1 MEILPRKVIG
11 DFKNRFCRHCF
22 RFYFTAKIEIL
33 TFQKKAIYPLDVK
46 DLFCV
51 PVSVIDDSKE
61 HVEENEEAA
70 EDVEDEEPGA
80 W

>member
-22 RFYFTAKIEIL
+22 RFYFTAKIKIL

-61 HVEENEEAA
+61 HVEENEEAT

>member
-1 MEILPRKVIG
+1 MWNFLPRKVIG

-22 RFYFTAKIEIL
+22 RFYFTAKIKIL
-33 TFQKKAIYPLDVK
+33 TFQKSIFILDYK

-61 HVEENEEAA
+61 HVEENEETA
-70 EDVEDEEPGA
+70 EDVEDEEPGP